1 MFALLQN
8 GSIERYPYT
17 IADLRKDN
25 PNVSLPL
32 RPGDDVL
39 EAFGMFRVFFST
51 QPAYD
56 ESSQVLTEGVP
67 VFNSDDARW
76 EQTWS
81 VRDMTAEEIA
91 NRTDQQGQQV
101 REQRN
106 QKLAERDWTQ
116 LPDAPVDQ
124 AAWAIYRQ
132 ALRDVTVQEGF
143 PWNVTWPQEP

>member
-1 MFALLQN
+1 MFALLQD
-8 GSIERYPYT
+8 GSIKQYPYT
-17 IADLRKDN
+17 IADLRKNN

-32 RPGDDVL
+32 RPGDEVL

-76 EQTWS
+76 SQVWS
-81 VRDMTAEEIA
+81 VRDMTEEEIA
-91 NRTDQQGQQV
+91 NRTAQQWQQV
-101 REQRN
+101 RDQRN
-106 QKLAERDWTQ
+106 QKLAEIDWTQ

-124 AAWAIYRQ
+124 AEWATYRQ
-132 ALRDVTVQEGF
+132 DLRDITDQADPFAIV
-143 PWNVTWPQEP
+143 WPAAP